1 MSGTRLTLL
10 VAGALVTAAVG
21 GCADRGQDENARTT
35 TVRTQTVE
43 RTKVEVVEQPSK
55 APFFDPSAIYHRVS
69 PGVVTVVST
78 GFSGQ
83 SGGGVGSG
91 FVIDAS
97 GEVATNAHVVTT
109 GEGSKIK
116 KAGEVY
122 VSFEDGNEV
131 PAQIVGFDPFSDV
144 ALLRIDPAGLRLRPI
159 ELGSTEGIQ
168 VGAPVAAIGSPF
180 GEDRSLSNG
189 IVSALGRSIDSLTG
203 FATPGAI
210 QTDAAINQGNSG
222 GPLLDARGR
231 VIGINSQIQTRSG
244 DSTGVGF
251 AVPVDT
257 VRRSLAQLRRGGRAH
272 YAYLGVSTSPVFPQ
286 LAKRFDLAVRSGAWV
301 QTITKGGP
309 ADSAGLRAG
318 SGSTRFQARP
328 YANGGDVIVSLAGQ
342 PVNDE
347 EALAA
352 LVAARRPGERVKVT
366 VVRGKDRRNL
376 TVTLGERPVGDLPA
390 R

>member
-1 MSGTRLTLL
+1 MSPARLTALL
-10 VAGALVTAAVG
+10 ASAAALTAT
-21 GCADRGQDENARTT
+21 GCADRGQDTT
-35 TVRTQTVE
+35 TQGGPVRTETVE
-43 RTKVEVVEQPSK
+43 RTRVEVVERPGPTSS
-55 APFFDPSAIYHRVS
+55 FDPAAVYRRVS

-78 GFSGQ
+78 GFGGQ
-83 SGGGVGSG
+83 QGGGVGSG
-91 FVIDAS
+91 FVIDSA
-97 GEVATNAHVVTT
+97 GEIATNAHVVTM
-109 GEGSKIK
+109 GEGAKIR

-144 ALLRIDPAGLRLRPI
+144 ALLRVDPAGLRLRPLP
-159 ELGSTEGIQ
+159 LGTTKGLS

-180 GEDRSLSNG
+180 GEDRSLSTG

-210 QTDAAINQGNSG
+210 QTDTAINQGNSG

-231 VIGINSQIQTRSG
+231 VIGVNSQIQTRSG

-251 AVPVDT
+251 AVPVDA
-257 VRRSLAQLRRGGRAH
+257 VRRSLAQLRRSGRAH

-286 LAKRFDLAVRSGAWV
+286 LAKRFKLAVSRGAWV
-301 QTITKGGP
+301 QTVTKGGP
-309 ADSAGLRAG
+309 ADGAGLHAG
-318 SGSTRFQARP
+318 SGATRFQARR
-328 YANGGDVIVSLAGQ
+328 YANGGDVIVSLDGREVA
-342 PVNDE
+342 DE
-347 EALAA
+347 DALAE
-352 LVAARRPGERVKVT
+352 LVASRRPGQRVRVT
-366 VVRGKDRRNL
+366 IVRGSDRRQL

>member
-1 MSGTRLTLL
+1 MSRARLTLL
-10 VAGALVTAAVG
+10 VASALATLGAG
-21 GCADRGQDENARTT
+21 GCADRGDQNAGTT

-55 APFFDPSAIYHRVS
+55 AAFFDPAAVYHRVS

-78 GFSGQ
+78 GFSGE

-91 FVIDAS
+91 FVIGAN

-109 GEGSKIK
+109 GEGAKIK

-131 PAQIVGFDPFSDV
+131 PAEIVGFDPFSDV
-144 ALLRIDPAGLRLRPI
+144 ALLRVDPAGLRLRPLA
-159 ELGSTEGIQ
+159 LGSTGGLQ

-180 GEDRSLSNG
+180 GEERSLSTG

-203 FATPGAI
+203 FQTPGAI
-210 QTDAAINQGNSG
+210 QTDTAINAGNSG

-231 VIGINSQIQTRSG
+231 VLGINSQIQTRSG
-244 DSTGVGF
+244 DNAGVGF
-251 AVPVDT
+251 AVPVET
-257 VRRSLAQLRRGGRAH
+257 VKRSLDQLRGSGRAR
-272 YAYLGVSTSPVFPQ
+272 YAYLGVATSPVFPQ
-286 LAKRFDLAVRSGAWV
+286 LAKRFDLAVKSGAWV
-301 QTITKGGP
+301 QTITKDGP
-309 ADSAGLRAG
+309 ADKAGLRGG

-328 YANGGDVIVSLAGQ
+328 YASGGDVIVALGGQ
-342 PVNDE
+342 PVEDE

-352 LVAARRPGERVKVT
+352 LVAAHRPGERVKLT
-366 VVRGKDRRNL
+366 IVRGKDRREI
-376 TVTLGERPVGDLPA
+376 TVTLGERPVGDPPTN
-390 R
+390 